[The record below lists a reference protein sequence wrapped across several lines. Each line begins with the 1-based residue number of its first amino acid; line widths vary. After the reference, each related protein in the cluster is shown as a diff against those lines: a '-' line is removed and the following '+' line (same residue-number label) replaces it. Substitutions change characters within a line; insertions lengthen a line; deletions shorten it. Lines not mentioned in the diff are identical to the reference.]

1 MHGSD
6 LPPSKHTIII
16 GGGMGGLATALAL
29 SKADCSRPLLI
40 LERDPAPPELDPSQA
55 FETWKRP
62 GVPQL
67 RHTHIFLGRFQSIVR
82 EKHPE
87 LLDELLA
94 AGATLST
101 IEQSVP
107 ESLLPRFVPEASDQD
122 LLNVWCRRATVEYIL
137 RRYVGR
143 LPNVR
148 FLHGT
153 TVERLIVEQRER
165 ELTVTGVEIR
175 TDQQA
180 SHQLAADVVIDAS
193 GRRSTYVEQL
203 IARGATIRTE
213 HVPSDVGYYCRHYQQ
228 VDPSSEPPRRRNGST
243 LDYLVYG
250 IFFAEHGH
258 FSIAFACPEI
268 EPELLAA
275 LKRADG
281 FDEVCSQIP
290 GVARWTQRARPVSRV
305 LGGAELANRWHHFSQ
320 KAGTQVLGFFP
331 VGDSH
336 IQTNPIYGRG
346 CSSAF
351 VQAHALADALASS
364 EDPRARAERY
374 HSDVHELIRTH
385 FQFCVAADAG
395 FLARAKHVRGERMTP
410 VQTIAARAFQSG
422 FLPAVEESPFVAR
435 EWWKLQ
441 QMGKASGPL
450 VFVMVILQMV
460 LLWFKRLLSG
470 RRWQLP
476 YLGPSRDQMLAV
488 CTARARALSP
498 APGAQPRR

>member
-6 LPPSKHTIII
+6 FPSSNHTIII

-29 SKADCSRPLLI
+29 SKADSSRPLLI
-40 LERDPAPPELDPSQA
+40 LERDAAPPDIDPAQA
-55 FETWKRP
+55 FDTWKRP

-94 AGATLST
+94 AGASLST

-107 ESLLPRFVPEASDQD
+107 EPLLPRFVPEPGDQD
-122 LLNVWCRRATVEYIL
+122 LFNVWCRRATLEYVL
-137 RRYVGR
+137 RRRVGR

-148 FLHGT
+148 FLHDT
-153 TVERLIVEQRER
+153 TVENLITEQRER
-165 ELTVTGVEIR
+165 ELIVKGVRIR
-175 TDQQA
+175 SAQ
-180 SHQLAADVVIDAS
+180 SERVLSADMVIDAS

-203 IARGATIRTE
+203 IASGASIRTE
-213 HVPSDVGYYCRHYQQ
+213 RVPSEVGYYCRHYQQ
-228 VDPSSEPPRRRNGST
+228 LDPTSEPPRRGNGST

-268 EPELLAA
+268 EPELLSA
-275 LKRADG
+275 LKRPDG
-281 FDEVCSQIP
+281 FDEVCGQIP
-290 GVARWTQRARPVSRV
+290 GVARWTSRARPVSRV

-320 KAGTQVLGFFP
+320 KPGTQVLGFFP

-351 VQAHALADALASS
+351 VQAHALADAVTASL
-364 EDPRARAERY
+364 DPRVRAERY
-374 HSDVHELIRTH
+374 HAGVQNLMRTH

-410 VQTIAARAFQSG
+410 VQTIAAAAFQSG

-441 QMGKASGPL
+441 QMGKASGPI
-450 VFVMVILQMV
+450 VFVMVMLQMV
-460 LLWFKRLLSG
+460 LLWLKRLLTG

-476 YLGPSRDQMLAV
+476 YLGPTREQMLARV
-488 CTARARALSP
+488 RVGAFSP
-498 APGAQPRR
+498 APGVRSRP